1 MVHLFKSVRSTTGL
15 KHLKFAAKGGHFN
28 VELPPHYLSVINSWV
43 DRQNSVSTFLISIKS
58 SGSQPSSNDWKFTW
72 EIGYKL
78 GENLWRPV
86 PKPALCFRSKELHH
100 HFSKT
105 LIVFFSPLGGTDK
118 KLRPSPTSC
127 SNHKCFND
135 SFENSIFHTNWCYV
149 VVAFLPEQT
158 KHYHLFLIWHELDV
172 ESGG

>member
-1 MVHLFKSVRSTTGL
+1 MVHLFKSVWSTTGL
-15 KHLKFAAKGGHFN
+15 KHLKFAAKGCHFN
-28 VELPPHYLSVINSWV
+28 VELPPHYLSVINSRV
-43 DRQNSVSTFLISIKS
+43 DHQNPVSTFLISIKS

-72 EIGYKL
+72 EI
-78 GENLWRPV
+78 WI
-86 PKPALCFRSKELHH
+86 PKPALCFRSEELHH

-118 KLRPSPTSC
+118 KLRPSPTSF

-135 SFENSIFHTNWCYV
+135 SFENGIFHTNWCYV